1 MTTTQKWTML
11 IAWLRRNFP
20 TRARVRIRSIH
31 NIKWQGEI
39 LFVGTNINT
48 GIFKLTINRKQ
59 SFNLRVDA
67 LIHEWAHALT
77 WFGAE
82 THLDDHSSEWG
93 ITYARIYRTFIEWNW
108 RKGSDDAL

>member
-1 MTTTQKWTML
+1 MTTAQKWLRL

-20 TRARVRIRSIH
+20 TEHISTIKSIT
-31 NIKWQGEI
+31 IKEYGYTE
-39 LFVGTNINT
+39 
-48 GIFKLTINRKQ
+48 FKNSPPGYGFCVKINRKQ
-59 SFNLRVDA
+59 CFALRVET

-82 THLDDHSSEWG
+82 THLDDHSAEWG

-108 RKGSDDAL
+108 GKGTENG